1 MINTPFPQANDLGKI
16 LILIDSFNYCTE
28 SQLLS
33 KLKLNTK
40 RQLDYYKSASLFLGF
55 FRKNKR
61 YSLSKSG
68 LRVSGTNTTYKK
80 EIFIIELL
88 RTKILRKIVFNYNE
102 NKIEEIL
109 NEFNS
114 FKSLSASTKKRR
126 ISTIKNWVKWLNT
139 NIEK

>member
-1 MINTPFPQANDLGKI
+1 MYRRLKATKDTYITNKIIRNSFRATDANVGEGATLDL
-16 LILIDSFNYCTE
+16 F
-28 SQLLS
+28 
-33 KLKLNTK
+33 KL
-40 RQLDYYKSASLFLGF
+40 
-55 FRKNKR
+55 
-61 YSLSKSG
+61 
-68 LRVSGTNTTYKK
+68 
-80 EIFIIELL
+80 
-88 RTKILRKIVFNYNE
+88 YNE